1 MEIKKMF
8 KDDIDRTINGVVQ
21 VEQEK
26 EDVVKQ
32 EVKEYVV
39 TTELKKHFTK
49 FFNEYSESFDTPT
62 DNVGVWITGFFGS
75 GKSHFLK
82 MLSYLLENKEIDGKK
97 TVDYFE
103 EKFDDELSFM
113 NVQKCV
119 QVPTETILFNIDVEG
134 SVQKDDTAVLRVFA
148 KVFYEHLG
156 FYGKDLRLAKL
167 EQYISNQGKMDSF
180 KESFK
185 RIRGKEWEEARGTY
199 NFFKKAVIQAVVE
212 CGAMSEEDATLWFND
227 KTPVD
232 YSVGQ
237 LVDEIKAYVDS
248 KPKGFRLLFMIDEA
262 GQYIGTNTSMLLNLQ
277 SLIEKLGSVCR
288 GQVWIVAT
296 GQEALDEMIKVRTDE
311 FSRIMARFAIRLSLT
326 SSSVGEVIEKR
337 LLTKTEEANEVLD
350 GVYENNENVLNN
362 LYAFDTDV
370 KDLKGYTSEDEFARI
385 FPFVPY
391 QFTIMQK
398 VFNEIRKHGHAGKH
412 QSSGERSMLNGFQE
426 SAQNVE
432 DKNELTLV
440 PMYAFYDTLH
450 SFLDTSVRSV
460 IERAERAANNGD
472 GLTVDDVNLLKLL
485 YLVRYIDDIKSNIEN
500 LTILMANSIT
510 VDKIV
515 LRQQVEDSL
524 NRLQKQNYIARN
536 GDIYQFLT
544 DEEQDIAREISN
556 QNIDASAVISQVC
569 KTIFDDIYTTKKY
582 RYSKNDYNLDFDFDK
597 TVDSQN
603 HGNTA
608 GGMKLRFVTEAF
620 DDASDLKLIADSK
633 GYEAI
638 CKLSDEYSVFNDIE
652 NALKIDK
659 FIKQKNVNQ
668 LPESIQTIITNKQK
682 EARRLLSEAKN
693 KISDAIIKGKFY
705 IDGEIMSIPGTSA
718 KTVLDKALETLVEHT
733 YSGITLIDTPVNTDA
748 DIRNILNGTVVVL
761 DGMEPDKGA
770 MEEVYRYLEKQAV
783 AKMPTSMADIQSRYQ
798 NIPYGWKEIDI
809 ASVIARLIQAQ
820 KITIKHSGETIQPND
835 YRLVDFLRKKSETG
849 FTQVSIRETIP
860 VQKMKTVRDIL
871 KEYFEV
877 MDVPSDEDGLVAFI
891 TKEFNTERFN
901 LEDMDKKNNMV
912 MHPGSHEIK
921 EALKYINKVL
931 LAQNDNIA
939 LVNTIC
945 DLEDDLLD
953 TKDDMINVKNFYQS
967 QIKLYDNALNL
978 KHDVM
983 DYEKDYL
990 YEIPAIKDAIE
1001 RINDITKISNN
1012 FKYNRIPELNDC
1024 ISTIQNERN
1033 KVVDAKK
1040 AELNDLVDSCL
1051 NEVHLKANNEEKL
1064 KAELNNA
1071 IHQFDSRKQEISRLN
1086 SLVQLDAKQNTITA
1100 LKDNIIDKM
1109 DRIVNTDEDIHV
1121 DPVQPVKPVKPKKVR
1136 QVQRAVVFNQANL
1149 SSKEDIDRYVQNIK
1163 NKLLSYLTDDDE
1175 IQIK

>member
-103 EKFDDELSFM
+103 EKFDDQLSFM

-156 FYGKDLRLAKL
+156 FYGKDLKLAKL
-167 EQYISNQGKMDSF
+167 EQYISNQGKMEVF
-180 KESFK
+180 KEAFK
-185 RIRGKEWEEARGTY
+185 RIRGKDWEEARGTY
-199 NFFKKAVIQAVVE
+199 QFFKKAVIQAVVE
-212 CGAMSEEDATLWFND
+212 CGAMSEEDATLWFSD

-337 LLTKTEEANEVLD
+337 LLTKTDEANAILD
-350 GVYENNENVLNN
+350 DVYENNENVLSN
-362 LYAFDTDV
+362 LYAFVTDV
-370 KDLKGYTSEDEFARI
+370 GDIKGYTSEDEFARI

-426 SAQNVE
+426 SAQRIE
-432 DKNELTLV
+432 HKNELTLV

-472 GLTVDDVNLLKLL
+472 GLTVEDVNLLKLL
-485 YLVRYIDDIKSNIEN
+485 YLVRYIDDIKSNVEN
-500 LTILMANSIT
+500 LTILMTDSIT

-524 NRLQKQNYIARN
+524 NRLQKQNYVARN
-536 GDIYQFLT
+536 GEIYQFLT

-556 QNIDASAVISQVC
+556 QNIDAASVISQVC

-582 RYSKNDYNLDFDFDK
+582 RYSKNDYNLDFDFDRS
-597 TVDSQN
+597 VDGQN
-603 HGNTA
+603 HGNTT

-620 DDASDLKLIADSK
+620 DDASDLKLITDSK

-638 CKLSDEYSVFNDIE
+638 CKLSDEYSVFGDIE

-682 EARRLLSEAKN
+682 EGRRLLNEAKD
-693 KISDAIIKGKFY
+693 KITEAIIHGKFY
-705 IDGEIMSIPGTSA
+705 IDGEIVSIPGTSV
-718 KTVLDKALETLVEHT
+718 KSVLDKALETLVEHT
-733 YSGITLIDTPVNTDA
+733 YSGITLIDAPSNSDA
-748 DIRNILNGTVVVL
+748 DIRTILNGNVGL
-761 DGMEPDKGA
+761 EGMESNKEACD
-770 MEEVYRYLEKQAV
+770 EVYRYLDKQAA

-798 NIPYGWKEIDI
+798 NIPYGWKEIDV
-809 ASVIARLIQAQ
+809 AAVVARLIQAQ
-820 KITIKHSGETIQPND
+820 KITIKRSGETIQPND
-835 YRLVDFLRKKSETG
+835 YRLVDFLRKKTETG
-849 FTQVSIRETIP
+849 FTQVSIRVTISP
-860 VQKMKTVRDIL
+860 QKMKAVQDIL
-871 KEYFEV
+871 KNYFEV
-877 MDVPSDEDGLVAFI
+877 MSVPSDEDGLVAYI
-891 TKEFNTERFN
+891 TKEFNGEKFN
-901 LEDMDKKNNMV
+901 LEEMDKNNNTL

-921 EALKYINKVL
+921 EALKYVNKVL

-953 TKDDMINVKNFYQS
+953 TKDDMINVKNFYDS
-967 QIKLYDNALNL
+967 QIKLYDNALKL

-1001 RINDITKISNN
+1001 KIEDITKISNN

-1024 ISTIQNERN
+1024 ISTIQEERN
-1033 KVVDAKK
+1033 KVVDDKK
-1040 AELNDLVDSCL
+1040 KEILNLIDSCL
-1051 NEVHLKANNEEKL
+1051 NEVHLKADNEDKL

-1086 SLVQLDAKQNTITA
+1086 SLVALDAKNNTITS
-1100 LKDNIIDKM
+1100 LKDIIINEM
-1109 DRIVNTDEDIHV
+1109 DRILNTNDETHFE
-1121 DPVQPVKPVKPKKVR
+1121 PVKPVKAKKVR

-1163 NKLLSYLTDDDE
+1163 NKLLSYLNDDDE

>member
-82 MLSYLLENKEIDGKK
+82 MLSYLLENKKIDGKK

-103 EKFDDELSFM
+103 EKFDDQLSFM

-156 FYGKDLRLAKL
+156 FYGKDLKLAKL
-167 EQYISNQGKMDSF
+167 EQYISNQGKMEVF
-180 KESFK
+180 KEAFK
-185 RIRGKEWEEARGTY
+185 RIRGKDWEEARGTY
-199 NFFKKAVIQAVVE
+199 QFFKKAVIQAVVE
-212 CGAMSEEDATLWFND
+212 CGAMSEEDATLWFSD

-337 LLTKTEEANEVLD
+337 LLTKTDEANAILD
-350 GVYENNENVLNN
+350 DVYENNENVLSN
-362 LYAFDTDV
+362 LYAFVTDV
-370 KDLKGYTSEDEFARI
+370 GDIKGYTSEDEFARI

-391 QFTIMQK
+391 QFAIMQK

-426 SAQNVE
+426 SAQRIE
-432 DKNELTLV
+432 HKNELTLV

-472 GLTVDDVNLLKLL
+472 GLTVEDVNLLKLL
-485 YLVRYIDDIKSNIEN
+485 YLVRYIDDIKSNVEN
-500 LTILMANSIT
+500 LTILMADSIT

-524 NRLQKQNYIARN
+524 NRLQKQNYVARN
-536 GDIYQFLT
+536 GEIYQFLT

-556 QNIDASAVISQVC
+556 QNIDAASVISQVC
-569 KTIFDDIYTTKKY
+569 KTVFDDIYTTKKY
-582 RYSKNDYNLDFDFDK
+582 RYSKNDYNLDFDFDRS
-597 TVDSQN
+597 VDGQN
-603 HGNTA
+603 HGNTT

-620 DDASDLKLIADSK
+620 DDASDLKLITDSK

-638 CKLSDEYSVFNDIE
+638 CKLSDEYSVFGDIE
-652 NALKIDK
+652 NALKIEK

-682 EARRLLSEAKN
+682 EGRRLLNEAKD
-693 KISDAIIKGKFY
+693 KITEAIIHGKFY
-705 IDGEIMSIPGTSA
+705 IDGEIVSIPGTSV
-718 KTVLDKALETLVEHT
+718 KSVLDKTLETLVEHT
-733 YSGITLIDTPVNTDA
+733 YSGITLIDAPANSDA
-748 DIRNILNGTVVVL
+748 DIRTILNGNVGL
-761 DGMEPDKGA
+761 EGMESNKEACD
-770 MEEVYRYLEKQAV
+770 EVYRYLEKQAA

-798 NIPYGWKEIDI
+798 NIPYGWKEIDV
-809 ASVIARLIQAQ
+809 AAVVARLIQAQ
-820 KITIKHSGETIQPND
+820 KITIKRSGETIQPND
-835 YRLVDFLRKKSETG
+835 YRLVDFLRKKTETG
-849 FTQVSIRETIP
+849 FTQVSIRVTIP
-860 VQKMKTVRDIL
+860 PQKMKAVQDIL
-871 KEYFEV
+871 KDYFEV
-877 MDVPSDEDGLVAFI
+877 MSVPSDEDGLVAYI
-891 TKEFNTERFN
+891 TKEFNTEKFS
-901 LEDMDKKNNMV
+901 LEEMDKNNNTL

-921 EALKYINKVL
+921 EALKYVNKVL

-939 LVNTIC
+939 LINTIC

-953 TKDDMINVKNFYQS
+953 SKDDMVNVKNFYAS
-967 QIKLYDNALNL
+967 QIKLYDNALKL

-1024 ISTIQNERN
+1024 ISTIQDERN
-1033 KVVDAKK
+1033 KVIDAKK
-1040 AELNDLVDSCL
+1040 AECNDLVDSCL
-1051 NEVHLKANNEEKL
+1051 NEVHLKADNENKL
-1064 KAELNNA
+1064 KMELNNA

-1086 SLVQLDAKQNTITA
+1086 SLVALDAKKNTITS
-1100 LKDNIIDKM
+1100 LKDNIINKM
-1109 DRIVNTDEDIHV
+1109 DRILNTNDETHV
-1121 DPVQPVKPVKPKKVR
+1121 EPVKPVKVKKVR

-1163 NKLLSYLTDDDE
+1163 NKLLSYLNDDDE

>member
-1 MEIKKMF
+1 MF

-82 MLSYLLENKEIDGKK
+82 MLSYLLENKKIDGKK

-103 EKFDDELSFM
+103 EKFDDQLSFM

-156 FYGKDLRLAKL
+156 FYGKDLKLAKL
-167 EQYISNQGKMDSF
+167 EQYISNQGKMEVF
-180 KESFK
+180 KEAFK
-185 RIRGKEWEEARGTY
+185 RIRGKDWEEARGTY
-199 NFFKKAVIQAVVE
+199 QFFKKAVIQAVVE
-212 CGAMSEEDATLWFND
+212 CGAMSEEDATLWFSD

-337 LLTKTEEANEVLD
+337 LLTKTDEANAILD
-350 GVYENNENVLNN
+350 DVYENNENVLSN
-362 LYAFDTDV
+362 LYAFVTDV
-370 KDLKGYTSEDEFARI
+370 GDIKGYTSEDEFARI

-426 SAQNVE
+426 SAQRIE
-432 DKNELTLV
+432 HKNELTLV

-472 GLTVDDVNLLKLL
+472 GLTVEDVNLLKLL
-485 YLVRYIDDIKSNIEN
+485 YLVRYIDDIKSNVEN
-500 LTILMANSIT
+500 LTILMADSIT

-524 NRLQKQNYIARN
+524 NRLQKQNYVARN
-536 GDIYQFLT
+536 GEIYQFLT

-556 QNIDASAVISQVC
+556 QNIDAASVISQVC
-569 KTIFDDIYTTKKY
+569 KTVFDDIYTTKKY
-582 RYSKNDYNLDFDFDK
+582 RYSKNDYNLDFDFDRS
-597 TVDSQN
+597 VDGQN
-603 HGNTA
+603 HGNTT

-620 DDASDLKLIADSK
+620 DDASDLKLITDSK

-638 CKLSDEYSVFNDIE
+638 CKLSDEYSVFGDIE
-652 NALKIDK
+652 NALKIEK

-682 EARRLLSEAKN
+682 EGRRLLNEAKD
-693 KISDAIIKGKFY
+693 KITEAIIHGKFY
-705 IDGEIMSIPGTSA
+705 IDGEIVSIPGTSV
-718 KTVLDKALETLVEHT
+718 KSVLDKTLETLVEHT
-733 YSGITLIDTPVNTDA
+733 YSGITLIDAPANSDA
-748 DIRNILNGTVVVL
+748 DIRTILNGNVGL
-761 DGMEPDKGA
+761 EGMESNKEACD
-770 MEEVYRYLEKQAV
+770 EVYRYLEKQAA

-798 NIPYGWKEIDI
+798 NIPYGWKEIDV
-809 ASVIARLIQAQ
+809 AAVVARLIQAQ
-820 KITIKHSGETIQPND
+820 KITIKRSGETIQPND
-835 YRLVDFLRKKSETG
+835 YRLVDFLRKKTETG
-849 FTQVSIRETIP
+849 FTQVSIRVTIP
-860 VQKMKTVRDIL
+860 PQKMKAVQDIL
-871 KEYFEV
+871 KDYFEV
-877 MDVPSDEDGLVAFI
+877 MSVPSDEDGLVAYI
-891 TKEFNTERFN
+891 TKEFNTEKFS
-901 LEDMDKKNNMV
+901 LEEMDKNNNTL

-921 EALKYINKVL
+921 EALKYVNKVL

-939 LVNTIC
+939 LINTIC

-953 TKDDMINVKNFYQS
+953 SKDDMVNVKNFYAS
-967 QIKLYDNALNL
+967 QIKLYDNALKL

-1024 ISTIQNERN
+1024 ISTIQDERN
-1033 KVVDAKK
+1033 KVIDAKK
-1040 AELNDLVDSCL
+1040 AECNDLVDSCL
-1051 NEVHLKANNEEKL
+1051 NEVHLKADNENKL
-1064 KAELNNA
+1064 KMELNNA

-1086 SLVQLDAKQNTITA
+1086 SLVALDAKKNTITS
-1100 LKDNIIDKM
+1100 LKDNIINKM
-1109 DRIVNTDEDIHV
+1109 DRILNTNDETHV
-1121 DPVQPVKPVKPKKVR
+1121 EPVKPVKVKKVR

-1163 NKLLSYLTDDDE
+1163 NKLLSYLNDDDE

>member
-1 MEIKKMF
+1 MF
-8 KDDIDRTINGVVQ
+8 KDDINRTINGVVQ

-103 EKFDDELSFM
+103 EKFDDQLSFM

-156 FYGKDLRLAKL
+156 FYGKDLKLAKL
-167 EQYISNQGKMDSF
+167 EQYISNQGKMEVF
-180 KESFK
+180 KEAFK
-185 RIRGKEWEEARGTY
+185 RIRGKDWEKARGTY
-199 NFFKKAVIQAVVE
+199 QFFKKAVIQAVVE
-212 CGAMSEEDATLWFND
+212 CGAMSEEDATLWFSD

-337 LLTKTEEANEVLD
+337 LLTKTDEANAILD
-350 GVYENNENVLNN
+350 DVYENNENVLSN
-362 LYAFDTDV
+362 LYAFVTDV
-370 KDLKGYTSEDEFARI
+370 GDIKGYTSEDEFARI

-426 SAQNVE
+426 SAQRIE
-432 DKNELTLV
+432 HKNELTLV

-472 GLTVDDVNLLKLL
+472 GLTVEDVNLLKLL
-485 YLVRYIDDIKSNIEN
+485 YLVRYIDDIKSNVEN
-500 LTILMANSIT
+500 LTILMADSIT

-524 NRLQKQNYIARN
+524 NRLQKQNYVARN
-536 GDIYQFLT
+536 GEIYQFLT

-556 QNIDASAVISQVC
+556 QNIDAASVISQVC

-582 RYSKNDYNLDFDFDK
+582 RYSKNDYNLDFDFDRS
-597 TVDSQN
+597 VDGQN
-603 HGNTA
+603 HGNTT

-620 DDASDLKLIADSK
+620 DDASDLKLITDSK

-638 CKLSDEYSVFNDIE
+638 CKLSDEYSVFGDIE
-652 NALKIDK
+652 NALKIEK

-682 EARRLLSEAKN
+682 EGRRSLNEAKD
-693 KISDAIIKGKFY
+693 KITEAIIHGKFY
-705 IDGEIMSIPGTSA
+705 IDGEIVSIPGTSV
-718 KTVLDKALETLVEHT
+718 KSVLDKALETLVEHT
-733 YSGITLIDTPVNTDA
+733 YSGITLIDAPANSDA
-748 DIRNILNGTVVVL
+748 DIRTILNGNVGL
-761 DGMEPDKGA
+761 EGMESNKEACD
-770 MEEVYRYLEKQAV
+770 EVYRYLEKQAA

-798 NIPYGWKEIDI
+798 NIPYGWKEIDV
-809 ASVIARLIQAQ
+809 AAVVARLIQAQ
-820 KITIKHSGETIQPND
+820 KITIKRSGETIQPND
-835 YRLVDFLRKKSETG
+835 YRLVDFLRKKTETG
-849 FTQVSIRETIP
+849 FTQVSIRVTIP
-860 VQKMKTVRDIL
+860 PQKMKAVQDIL
-871 KEYFEV
+871 KDYFEV
-877 MDVPSDEDGLVAFI
+877 MSVPSDEDGLVAYI
-891 TKEFNTERFN
+891 TKEFNTEKFS
-901 LEDMDKKNNMV
+901 LEEMEKNNNTL

-921 EALKYINKVL
+921 EALKYVNKVL

-939 LVNTIC
+939 LINTIY

-953 TKDDMINVKNFYQS
+953 SKDDMVNVKNFYAS
-967 QIKLYDNALNL
+967 QIKLYDNALKL

-1024 ISTIQNERN
+1024 ISTIQDERN
-1033 KVVDAKK
+1033 KVIDAKK
-1040 AELNDLVDSCL
+1040 AECNDLVDSCL
-1051 NEVHLKANNEEKL
+1051 NEVHLKADNENKL
-1064 KAELNNA
+1064 KMELNNA
-1071 IHQFDSRKQEISRLN
+1071 IQQFDSRKQEISRLN
-1086 SLVQLDAKQNTITA
+1086 SLVALDAKKNTITA
-1100 LKDNIIDKM
+1100 LKDNIINKM
-1109 DRIVNTDEDIHV
+1109 DRILNTNDETHV
-1121 DPVQPVKPVKPKKVR
+1121 EPVKPVKAKKVR

-1149 SSKEDIDRYVQNIK
+1149 LSKEDIDRYVQNIK
-1163 NKLLSYLTDDDE
+1163 NKLLSYLNDDDE

>member
-8 KDDIDRTINGVVQ
+8 KDDIDRSINGVVQ

-82 MLSYLLENKEIDGKK
+82 MLSYLLENKKIDGKK

-103 EKFDDELSFM
+103 EKFDDQLSFM

-156 FYGKDLRLAKL
+156 FYGKDLKLAKL
-167 EQYISNQGKMDSF
+167 EQYISNQGKMEVF
-180 KESFK
+180 KEAFK
-185 RIRGKEWEEARGTY
+185 RIRGKDWEEARGTY
-199 NFFKKAVIQAVVE
+199 QFFKKAVIQAVVE
-212 CGAMSEEDATLWFND
+212 CGAMSEEDATLWFSD

-337 LLTKTEEANEVLD
+337 LLTKTDEANAILD
-350 GVYENNENVLNN
+350 DVYENNENVLSN
-362 LYAFDTDV
+362 LYAFVTDV
-370 KDLKGYTSEDEFARI
+370 GDIKGYTSEDEFARI

-426 SAQNVE
+426 SAQRIE
-432 DKNELTLV
+432 HKNELTLV

-472 GLTVDDVNLLKLL
+472 GLTVEDVNLLKLL
-485 YLVRYIDDIKSNIEN
+485 YLVRYIDDIKSNVEN
-500 LTILMANSIT
+500 LTILMADSIT

-524 NRLQKQNYIARN
+524 NRLQKQNYVARN
-536 GDIYQFLT
+536 GEIYQFLT

-556 QNIDASAVISQVC
+556 QNIDAASVISQVC

-582 RYSKNDYNLDFDFDK
+582 RYSKNDYNLDFDFDRS
-597 TVDSQN
+597 VDGQN
-603 HGNTA
+603 HGNTT

-620 DDASDLKLIADSK
+620 DDASDLKLITDSK

-638 CKLSDEYSVFNDIE
+638 CKLSDEYSVFGDIE
-652 NALKIDK
+652 NALKIEK

-682 EARRLLSEAKN
+682 EGRRLLNEAKD
-693 KISDAIIKGKFY
+693 KITEAIIHGKFY
-705 IDGEIMSIPGTSA
+705 IDGEIVSIPGTSV
-718 KTVLDKALETLVEHT
+718 KSVLDKTLETLVEHT
-733 YSGITLIDTPVNTDA
+733 YSGITLIDAPANSDA
-748 DIRNILNGTVVVL
+748 DIRTILNGNVGL
-761 DGMEPDKGA
+761 EGMESNKEACD
-770 MEEVYRYLEKQAV
+770 EVYRYLEKQAA

-798 NIPYGWKEIDI
+798 NIPYGWKEIDV
-809 ASVIARLIQAQ
+809 AAVVARLIQAQ
-820 KITIKHSGETIQPND
+820 KITIKRSGETIQPND
-835 YRLVDFLRKKSETG
+835 YRLVDFLRKKTETG
-849 FTQVSIRETIP
+849 FTQVSIRVTIP
-860 VQKMKTVRDIL
+860 PQKMKAVQDIL
-871 KEYFEV
+871 KDYFEV
-877 MDVPSDEDGLVAFI
+877 MSVPSDEDGLVAYI
-891 TKEFNTERFN
+891 TKEFNTEKFS
-901 LEDMDKKNNMV
+901 LEEMDKNNNTL

-921 EALKYINKVL
+921 EALKYVNKVL

-939 LVNTIC
+939 LINTIC

-953 TKDDMINVKNFYQS
+953 SKDDMVNVKNFYAS
-967 QIKLYDNALNL
+967 QIKLYDNALKL

-1001 RINDITKISNN
+1001 RISDITKISNN

-1024 ISTIQNERN
+1024 ISTIQDERN
-1033 KVVDAKK
+1033 KVIDAKK
-1040 AELNDLVDSCL
+1040 AECNDLVDSCL
-1051 NEVHLKANNEEKL
+1051 NEVHLKADNENKL
-1064 KAELNNA
+1064 KMELNNA

-1086 SLVQLDAKQNTITA
+1086 SLVALDAKKNTITS
-1100 LKDNIIDKM
+1100 LKDNIINKM
-1109 DRIVNTDEDIHV
+1109 DRILNTNDETHV
-1121 DPVQPVKPVKPKKVR
+1121 EPVKLVKAKKVR

-1163 NKLLSYLTDDDE
+1163 NKLLSYLNDDDE

>member
-1 MEIKKMF
+1 MF
-8 KDDIDRTINGVVQ
+8 KDDINRTINGVVQ

-103 EKFDDELSFM
+103 EKFDDQLSFM

-156 FYGKDLRLAKL
+156 FYGKDLKLAKL
-167 EQYISNQGKMDSF
+167 EQYISNQGKMEVF
-180 KESFK
+180 KEAFK
-185 RIRGKEWEEARGTY
+185 RIRGKDWEKARGTY
-199 NFFKKAVIQAVVE
+199 QFFKKAVIQAVVE
-212 CGAMSEEDATLWFND
+212 CGAMSEEDATLWFSD

-337 LLTKTEEANEVLD
+337 LLTKTDEANAILD
-350 GVYENNENVLNN
+350 DVYENNENVLSN
-362 LYAFDTDV
+362 LYAFVTDV
-370 KDLKGYTSEDEFARI
+370 GDIKGYTSEDEFARI

-426 SAQNVE
+426 SAQRIE
-432 DKNELTLV
+432 HKNELTLV

-472 GLTVDDVNLLKLL
+472 GLTVEDVNLLKLL
-485 YLVRYIDDIKSNIEN
+485 YLVRYIDDIKSNVEN
-500 LTILMANSIT
+500 LTILMADSIT

-524 NRLQKQNYIARN
+524 NRLQKQNYVARN
-536 GDIYQFLT
+536 GEIYQFLT

-556 QNIDASAVISQVC
+556 QNIDAASVISQVC

-582 RYSKNDYNLDFDFDK
+582 RYSKNDYNLDFDFDRS
-597 TVDSQN
+597 VDGQN
-603 HGNTA
+603 HGNTT

-620 DDASDLKLIADSK
+620 DDASDLKLITDSK

-638 CKLSDEYSVFNDIE
+638 CKLSDEYSVFGDIE
-652 NALKIDK
+652 NALKIEK

-682 EARRLLSEAKN
+682 EGRRLLNEAKD
-693 KISDAIIKGKFY
+693 KITEAIIHGKFY
-705 IDGEIMSIPGTSA
+705 IDGEIVSIPGTSV
-718 KTVLDKALETLVEHT
+718 KSVLDKTLETLVEHT
-733 YSGITLIDTPVNTDA
+733 YSGITLIDAPANSDA
-748 DIRNILNGTVVVL
+748 DIRTILNGNVGL
-761 DGMEPDKGA
+761 EGMESNKEACD
-770 MEEVYRYLEKQAV
+770 EVYRYLEKQAA

-798 NIPYGWKEIDI
+798 NIPYGWKEIDV
-809 ASVIARLIQAQ
+809 AAVVARLIQAQ
-820 KITIKHSGETIQPND
+820 KITIKRSGETIQPND
-835 YRLVDFLRKKSETG
+835 YRLVDFLRKKTETG
-849 FTQVSIRETIP
+849 FTQVSIRVTIP
-860 VQKMKTVRDIL
+860 PQKMKAVQDIL
-871 KEYFEV
+871 KDYFEV
-877 MDVPSDEDGLVAFI
+877 MSVPSDEDGLVAYI
-891 TKEFNTERFN
+891 TKEFNTEKFS
-901 LEDMDKKNNMV
+901 LEEMDKNNNTL

-921 EALKYINKVL
+921 EALKYVNKVL

-939 LVNTIC
+939 LINTIC

-953 TKDDMINVKNFYQS
+953 SKDDMVNVKNFYAS
-967 QIKLYDNALNL
+967 QIKLYDNALKL

-1024 ISTIQNERN
+1024 ISTIQDERN
-1033 KVVDAKK
+1033 KVIDAKK
-1040 AELNDLVDSCL
+1040 AECNDLVDSCL
-1051 NEVHLKANNEEKL
+1051 NEVHLKADNENKL
-1064 KAELNNA
+1064 KMELNNA

-1086 SLVQLDAKQNTITA
+1086 SLVALDAKKNTITS
-1100 LKDNIIDKM
+1100 LKDNIINKM
-1109 DRIVNTDEDIHV
+1109 DRILNTNDETHV
-1121 DPVQPVKPVKPKKVR
+1121 EPVKPVKAKKVR

-1163 NKLLSYLTDDDE
+1163 NKLLSYLNDDDE